1 MSVRQLHEVV
11 VNQKKVRCHGDRT
24 VGRHEIQ
31 VGNDSPVTD
40 PPALERDIDTAETV
54 THCRA
59 VGTLNS

>member
-24 VGRHEIQ
+24 FGRQEIQ
-31 VGNDSPVTD
+31 VGNDSPVVAR
-40 PPALERDIDTAETV
+40 PALERDIDTAETV